1 MTNNIRNGIMLQGS
15 CKAYVT
21 TIFILSIF
29 IIISSLIYY
38 DYLHDH
44 HTIFII
50 ILIMNFIIAFAIK
63 LFIQQIDV

>member
-21 TIFILSIF
+21 IIF
-29 IIISSLIYY
+29 IIISSLINY
-38 DYLHDH
+38 DYLHH
-44 HTIFII
+44 HHIIFII